1 MFALIQDTPPG
12 AALLVIA
19 AIIGLLIGCRA
30 LVVCWLGLAAIRASQ
45 PQDLPKALAAVRTV
59 VDAAFRLRR

>member
-19 AIIGLLIGCRA
+19 AVVGLLIGCRA
-30 LVVCWLGLAAIRASQ
+30 AVAYGLGRAVIRASR
-45 PQDLPKALAAVRTV
+45 PQDLPKSLNAVRTV
-59 VDAAFRLRR
+59 VDAAFRLKR